1 MSVKLLLGNGA
12 SPHYTNNY
20 NQDSKHINMNVL
32 IYWCL
37 SERYILSALMYA
49 LILNIHDRIKHTLS
63 DH

>member
-1 MSVKLLLGNGA
+1 MG
-12 SPHYTNNY
+12 HYPITLTITIRIV
-20 NQDSKHINMNVL
+20 NQEHINMNVL
-32 IYWCL
+32 IYWFL